1 MVKIY
6 VYADPMS
13 RRRTKRLK
21 TQFSPFHFFS
31 KTCPAETYAGFFFTS
46 YFRHWRRADK
56 PDIHR
61 GLKYLDA
68 QTRENQNPRQGSH
81 QPTTRM
87 HRAQG
92 GTRGQIA
99 SRGKTEGSTRSCS
112 HFLFSWRTNKVISA
126 RWIATNSEIW
136 ANLSLWRWLRRIIS
150 FRNLCESAWQR
161 AGQNYN
167 CLAWKLLGF
176 KIWIWTNYWC
186 FFCDFS
192 FSKTFVSARG
202 ANLTLHYLK

>member
-1 MVKIY
+1 MQE
-6 VYADPMS
+6 
-13 RRRTKRLK
+13 T
-21 TQFSPFHFFS
+21 FSS
-31 KTCPAETYAGFFFTS
+31 S

-56 PDIHR
+56 RHPPRTKIPR
-61 GLKYLDA
+61 RADA
-68 QTRENQNPRQGSH
+68 WKPNPRQGSH

-99 SRGKTEGSTRSCS
+99 SRGKTERSTRSCS
-112 HFLFSWRTNKVISA
+112 HFLFSWRTNKVLSA

-161 AGQNYN
+161 AGQSYN
-167 CLAWKLLGF
+167 CLAWKLLGL

-186 FFCDFS
+186 FFCYFS

-202 ANLTLHYLK
+202 ANLTLHYSKIKGYFTRLFL